1 MNISDI
7 DIIIK
12 HQWNVLFV
20 EDNEIIKEQTAKVL
34 HLLFDKIY
42 TAGNGLEGFDIFK
55 DTFIDLVITDM
66 SMPTADGSV
75 LIEKIRAI
83 NKEVP
88 IIVMTGHSEFTE
100 IYKGIENIYTIIKPV
115 DLNDLL
121 VSIKGIE
128 KRIKRSKEINNAY
141 SQLQDAQVEAR
152 KVLKDL
158 WGDREDV

>member
-1 MNISDI
+1 MNMIDI
-7 DIIIK
+7 DMIIK
-12 HQWNVLFV
+12 HQWKVLFV

-42 TAGNGLEGFDIFK
+42 TASNGLEGFDIFK
-55 DTFIDLVITDM
+55 DTPIDLVITDM

-75 LIEKIRAI
+75 LIENIRTI

-128 KRIKRSKEINNAY
+128 KRIKRSREINKAY
-141 SQLQDAQVEAR
+141 GKLQEAQVEAR
-152 KVLKDL
+152 KVLKEI
-158 WGDREDV
+158 WKGRNDV